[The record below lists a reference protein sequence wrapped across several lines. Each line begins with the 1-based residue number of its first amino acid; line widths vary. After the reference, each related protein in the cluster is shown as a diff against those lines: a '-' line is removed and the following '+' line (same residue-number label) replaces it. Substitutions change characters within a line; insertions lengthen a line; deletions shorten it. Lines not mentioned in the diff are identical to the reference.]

1 VLDLP
6 VEIIHHILS
15 FLGDE
20 VVFQINR
27 VCTDWRGIA
36 EDESYWQRRFRD
48 HFGIPPKLRLTWRQ
62 RFMQFLKR
70 SPSAARGLEKRLR
83 WAASEGFE
91 EYFARLLKS
100 STGVA
105 AISHLGDL
113 MVLVGA
119 EGNKRILQ
127 TLLEGNAVR
136 ILKPSM
142 RCLTYLYLLNAFQ
155 SVNTTDKFGQTPLFA
170 AAKTGKREA
179 VEMLLRQPSILVDYP
194 NKRSRT
200 PLMAASQNGYTST
213 VRALLANGANPDK
226 IDRFQSTALTL
237 AGKMQSKQKPPF
249 ADDLLLR

>member
-1 VLDLP
+1 LLLEDTPSSNERYPAKNLEASSSKKKRRTGEHQSAVSATAEEADLSDSRSPRSVEVLDLP

-15 FLGDE
+15 FLDDE
-20 VVFQINR
+20 VVFQMNS

-136 ILKPSM
+136 EL
-142 RCLTYLYLLNAFQ
+142 
-155 SVNTTDKFGQTPLFA
+155 
-170 AAKTGKREA
+170 
-179 VEMLLRQPSILVDYP
+179 
-194 NKRSRT
+194 
-200 PLMAASQNGYTST
+200 
-213 VRALLANGANPDK
+213 
-226 IDRFQSTALTL
+226 
-237 AGKMQSKQKPPF
+237 
-249 ADDLLLR
+249 